1 MMNMEMFNP
10 FIRKIERRPELWTGI
25 YTCRAYD
32 YRIFFIESGSINLTI
47 NGEKYLMQENDMA
60 IVPPDTPYFTE
71 SIAEVQAYVINC
83 DLCFENVDEPVKIAS
98 YEHLFKKEEI
108 ISKTT
113 WDIFPAI
120 YRCEEG
126 ALNVFVKIMDIWL
139 EQDEFYEERIAAMLK
154 SFIIESMFFNKHDR
168 TPELVKKMKIYLEEN
183 CEKNITN
190 DEIGKLFSYHPN
202 YINRIFKETTGETV
216 HGYLVQLRL
225 KKAIEMVLGSDKQI
239 AEIGVECGFQSY
251 PYFIKCFREKY
262 GVSPLKYRSR
272 RNNVV

>member
-32 YRIFFIESGSINLTI
+32 YRVFFIESGSINLTI
-47 NGEKYLMQENDMA
+47 DGEKYLMQENDMA

-71 SIAEVQAYVINC
+71 ALDGVQAYVINF
-83 DLCFENVDEPVKIAS
+83 DLCFENVDVPEKMAK
-98 YEHLFKKEEI
+98 YEHIFQKEEV
-108 ISKTT
+108 ISKET
-113 WDIFPAI
+113 WDIFPAV

-126 ALNVFVKIMDIWL
+126 SEKIFRKILNIWL
-139 EQDEFYEERIAAMLK
+139 DEDEFYLERCAAMLK
-154 SFIIESMFFNKHDR
+154 SFIIETMFFSKNDR
-168 TPELVKKMKIYLEEN
+168 TPDLVKKLKKYLEEN
-183 CEKNITN
+183 FKVNIN
-190 DEIGKLFSYHPN
+190 NEDVGKIFSYHPN
-202 YINRIFKETTGETV
+202 YVNRIFKEATGETL
-216 HGYLVQLRL
+216 HSYLVQVRL
-225 KKAIEMVLGSDKQI
+225 KKALDMIIDGNMQI
-239 AEIGVECGFQSY
+239 SEVAAECGFSSY